1 MRLQPESTGLLK
13 KNGALPGIGRSRRLG
28 VFATTH
34 ITMKLHLLIIALV
47 ALACSINAAEP
58 IAVSI
63 IEDFTDPKDNPQF
76 NTDVATALVALART
90 SPLALSYRVV
100 EETADAQ
107 ATQTRL
113 EPFARELPQSPQ
125 EGLRLGE
132 YQRQVTEFQKKLA
145 AWKLDYVNWRDTQ
158 RAAAQTWLA
167 GALRKQTETSQ
178 RFARELVRRH
188 GDYRRSD
195 VCGAVLN
202 AAKND
207 FPQGSRGF
215 LVIFGDLQDDPAG
228 RAGRKTP
235 LKELPPE
242 LTIVLAHPSASRS
255 PLIAGLPNRV
265 ISAPTLSE
273 AVKLVTDALAPANP
287 TAPLA
292 EMAAPPGA
300 P

>member
-1 MRLQPESTGLLK
+1 
-13 KNGALPGIGRSRRLG
+13 
-28 VFATTH
+28 
-34 ITMKLHLLIIALV
+34 MKLQVLVITLAALV
-47 ALACSINAAEP
+47 CSVSAAEP

-76 NTDVATALVALART
+76 NADVATLLVSLAQA
-90 SPLALSYRVV
+90 SPLVLSYRVV

-132 YQRQVTEFQKKLA
+132 YQRQVTEFQKKLT
-145 AWKLDYVNWRDTQ
+145 AWKLDFVNWRDTQ
-158 RAAAQTWLA
+158 QAAAQTWLA

-202 AAKND
+202 AAKSD
-207 FPQGSRGF
+207 FPKGTRGF
-215 LVIFGDLQDDPAG
+215 LILFSDLQDDPAG
-228 RAGRKTP
+228 RSARKTS

-255 PLIAGLPNRV
+255 PLIAGLPNRI
-265 ISAPTLSE
+265 ISAPTLAE
-273 AVKLVTDALAPANP
+273 AVKLVTDALSPANAPAS
-287 TAPLA
+287 LA
-292 EMAAPPGA
+292 QKAASQ
-300 P
+300 